1 MAKLTP
7 ISIITPTN
15 IFVTAARAPIEGE
28 SDADKLRVLLDHFL
42 HNNLSPI
49 DMRVVPKSASSK
61 SFTLRLP
68 KKVLNRLDQYC
79 QRTLYTRQQAFQ
91 IAVCASLKDL
101 GITHFV
107 DSSKAEA

>member
-15 IFVTAARAPIEGE
+15 IFETAARAPIEGE

-49 DMRVVPKSASSK
+49 DMRVV
-61 SFTLRLP
+61 
-68 KKVLNRLDQYC
+68 QYC

-101 GITHFV
+101 GLTHFV